1 MKFSISRKIMFIS
14 AGAVIFSSAVALYTT
29 FFCFDRLLD
38 RRMEGEIRS
47 IQVVVARLQ
56 EQDEQR
62 VLQAAKILTTM
73 PQLIAAL
80 QAKDAANAKSLATQ
94 AVQQLALDA
103 VTVTDAKGIV
113 VARGHSDRVGDD
125 ISNRSTMQAA
135 MRGVVK
141 AGVLFD
147 PNAVIP
153 FSIRC
158 DAPIYASDKT
168 LVGVLSLA
176 VILGTEAHIDALKRL
191 TGLECAL
198 FSGDTCIMT
207 TLKSAEGKRA
217 IGTKIDD
224 EEVVDKVLKK
234 GESVHRKSD
243 LFGVPH
249 ATIYWP
255 AKDINGDTIG
265 MWFIGEPLLEWIED
279 EKHAMMIASAC
290 VAGVALALALLAS
303 MLGGRIALPIRRT
316 TDYAVQVADGKLDAP
331 LAVAQSRDEV
341 GMLVGALQR
350 MVRTLKERISEA
362 ETISAQA
369 KEQARQ
375 AHDAKVEAEAAGEEA
390 KKNHEE
396 ILSAAERL
404 DNAVKVIRHTSV
416 DLTECIRQAEDDAGK
431 QAEYITASTSAMEEM
446 SVTAGEVAT
455 NAANAKDFSIQTR
468 EKASRGEKIVEGVIN
483 SINGLQ
489 KNSLALKDD
498 MTDLSMHAKSI
509 SQIMNVISDI
519 ADQTNLLALNAA
531 IEAARAGEAGRGFAV
546 VADEVRKLAEK
557 TMASTGDVSQ
567 AVTAI
572 YKSMDISMEQVG
584 MTATNIE
591 QSTELAVQ
599 SGAALREIVTMADD
613 MARQVEGIVTA
624 CEHQAEASAHVNRSI
639 VEINT
644 IADATHTSMGVASRD
659 IAELAAQTDGLVG
672 LVAEMKRG

>member
-1 MKFSISRKIMFIS
+1 MKFSISRKIMLIS
-14 AGAVIFSSAVALYTT
+14 AGAVIVSSAVALYTT

-47 IQVVVARLQ
+47 MQIVVSRLQ

-62 VLQAAKILTTM
+62 VLQAAKMLTTM
-73 PQLIAAL
+73 PQLITAL
-80 QAKDAANAKSLATQ
+80 QAGDAANARFIAAQS
-94 AVQQLALDA
+94 VQQLALDA

-113 VARGHSDRVGDD
+113 VARGHSDRAGDD

-135 MRGVVK
+135 ISGIVK
-141 AGVLFD
+141 VGVLFE

-158 DAPIYASDKT
+158 DAPIYAPNKA
-168 LVGVLSLA
+168 LIGVLSLA
-176 VILGTEAHIDALKRL
+176 VSLGTEAHIDSMKRL

-198 FSGDTCIMT
+198 FSGNTCVMT
-207 TLKSAEGKRA
+207 TIKDANGKRA
-217 IGTKIDD
+217 IGTTPEDSELTD
-224 EEVVDKVLKK
+224 RVLKK
-234 GESVHRKSD
+234 GEPVHRKFNF
-243 LFGVPH
+243 FGVPH
-249 ATIYWP
+249 TTIYWP
-255 AKDINGDTIG
+255 AKDINGDIIG
-265 MWFIGEPLLEWIED
+265 MWFIGESLFEWIED
-279 EKHAMMIASAC
+279 KQQAVMIASAC

-303 MLGGRIALPIRRT
+303 MLGGKIALPIRRA

-331 LAVAQSRDEV
+331 LAAAQSRDEV
-341 GMLVGALQR
+341 WLLVGALQR
-350 MVRTLKERISEA
+350 MVSTLKERISEA

-396 ILSAAERL
+396 ILNAAERL
-404 DNAVKVIRHTSV
+404 DSAVKIISHTSV

-446 SVTAGEVAT
+446 SVTAEEVAT
-455 NAANAKDFSIQTR
+455 NAANTKDFSIQTR
-468 EKASRGEKIVEGVIN
+468 EKATQGEKIVEGVID

-498 MTDLSMHAKSI
+498 MTELSTHAKSI

-567 AVTAI
+567 SVNAI
-572 YKSMDISMEQVG
+572 YKSMDISMEQVS
-584 MTATNIE
+584 MTAANIE
-591 QSTELAVQ
+591 QATELATQ
-599 SGAALREIVTMADD
+599 SGAALQEIVTMADD

-624 CEHQAEASAHVNRSI
+624 CEHQAEASERVNRSI

-644 IADATHTSMGVASRD
+644 IADATRTSMGAASRD
-659 IAELAAQTDGLVG
+659 IAELAVQTDGLVG